1 MERPDPDE
9 LLDKLQR
16 SAEKQRRGRLKIF
29 FGACAGVGKTFAMLK
44 AARCR
49 QAEGEDV
56 VVGIVETH
64 GRAETADL
72 LAGLEVLPRQKLIQH
87 GRQLSEF
94 DLDAALARKPA
105 LILVDELAH
114 TNVAGARHLKRWQDV
129 CELLEAGIDVD
140 TTINVQ
146 HLGSLNDI
154 VGRITGIQV
163 REIVPDHIFDLA
175 EEVML
180 VDLPAEELLTRLRD
194 GKVYLPQQ
202 AERATQHF
210 FRKGNLIALREL
222 ALRRTA
228 DRVDAQMREY
238 RADRSIQSVWQARER
253 LLVCLGPGPEN
264 LSLVRAAARLAAA
277 LKADWIAAYVE
288 TPKLQRLGDA
298 QRTRIFAAL
307 KLAQELGAETVTP
320 NGSDVAAQLTAYAR
334 LRNVSKFV
342 VGAPSRTRLANRLS
356 QPLSMRL
363 LQQAADIDLILIATD
378 VKEAPAT
385 SNFSRRTDKK
395 TATPSSHFVYHR
407 YLKAGAMCALITWL
421 ATTFLAHIDL
431 TNLAM
436 LYLLGVIFAAARLGR
451 GPGVCAS
458 FLSVA
463 AFDFFFVPP
472 RFSLAVS
479 DAEYLLT
486 FLGLLAT
493 SLVISHL
500 TSNLRREARI
510 ATYREQR
517 TSTLYAMT
525 RELAAALTT
534 EQIIEIGSR
543 HISEIFQAKVS
554 ILLPDSLDRVR
565 QKIEKPNPPW
575 NLDEDQIDLGI
586 AQWTY
591 NQAQAAG
598 QGTDTLMAAPALYLP
613 LKAPM
618 RTRGVLTLIPRQQ
631 LSAPE
636 QKQLLDT
643 LTAQVA
649 LALER
654 VHYVEVAQDA
664 LVSMESER
672 MRNALLAAISH
683 DLRTPLTSI
692 VGFAS
697 MLMSKT
703 LERATHSELVTA
715 IHDEALAMN
724 RLVTN
729 LLDMARLQTGEIQLN
744 RQWLMLE
751 EVIGSALHQCR
762 HLLAGHLTQV
772 QLPPDL
778 PLLKLDAVLIERLLV
793 NLLENAA
800 KYTPRG
806 TRLEISATSIV
817 DQGQPMVRVTL
828 DDQGLGLPLGME
840 TRIFEKFT
848 RGAKE
853 LTQSGVGLGLA
864 ICRAIV
870 AAHQGTLGAENL
882 YQTKGSTQPSGAR
895 FWFTLPLE
903 TSDPIV
909 AEIKLSSATE
919 NAAQQQGAS

>member
-16 SAEKQRRGRLKIF
+16 SAEKRRRGRLKIF
-29 FGACAGVGKTFAMLK
+29 FGACAGVGKTCAMLK

-64 GRAETADL
+64 GRAETNDL
-72 LAGLEVLPRQKLIQH
+72 LAGLEVLPRQKLTQH
-87 GRQLSEF
+87 GRLLSEF
-94 DLDAALARKPA
+94 DLDVALLRKPA

-180 VDLPAEELLTRLRD
+180 VDLPVEELLMRLRD

-264 LSLVRAAARLAAA
+264 LNLVRAAARLATA

-320 NGSDVAAQLTAYAR
+320 NGTDIAAQLTAYAR

-342 VGAPSRTRLANRLS
+342 VGAPLRTRLANRLS
-356 QPLSMRL
+356 QPLGMKL
-363 LQQAADIDLILIATD
+363 LRQAADIDVILIATD
-378 VKEAPAT
+378 AKEVPAT
-385 SNFSRRTDKK
+385 LNFPRHTLCTNKK
-395 TATPSSHFVYHR
+395 SAAPSSHFIWHR
-407 YLKAGAMCALITWL
+407 YLKAGAICALITWL
-421 ATTFLAHIDL
+421 ATAFLVHIDL

-451 GPGVCAS
+451 GPGIFAS
-458 FLSVA
+458 FLSVV
-463 AFDFFFVPP
+463 AFDFFFVSP

-486 FLGLLAT
+486 FLGLLVT

-543 HISEIFQAKVS
+543 HISEIFQAKIS
-554 ILLPDSLDRVR
+554 ILLPDSLDRVC

-575 NLDEDQIDLGI
+575 NLDEGQIDLGI
-586 AQWTY
+586 AQWAY
-591 NQAQAAG
+591 HQAQAAG
-598 QGTDTLMAAPALYLP
+598 QGTDTLRAAPALYLP
-613 LKAPM
+613 LRAPM
-618 RTRGVLTLIPRQQ
+618 RTRGVLALIPQQQ

-697 MLMSKT
+697 MLMSKSI
-703 LERATHSELVTA
+703 ERATHTELIVA

-729 LLDMARLQTGEIQLN
+729 LLDMARLQAGEIQLN

-772 QLPPDL
+772 QLPPNL
-778 PLLKLDAVLIERLLV
+778 PLLKLDAVLIDL
-793 NLLENAA
+793 
-800 KYTPRG
+800 
-806 TRLEISATSIV
+806 
-817 DQGQPMVRVTL
+817 Q
-828 DDQGLGLPLGME
+828 LPTIMSEFKTDLY
-840 TRIFEKFT
+840 INKF
-848 RGAKE
+848 
-853 LTQSGVGLGLA
+853 S
-864 ICRAIV
+864 
-870 AAHQGTLGAENL
+870 
-882 YQTKGSTQPSGAR
+882 
-895 FWFTLPLE
+895 
-903 TSDPIV
+903 
-909 AEIKLSSATE
+909 
-919 NAAQQQGAS
+919 